1 MHCLTVTHGMQEF
14 TSPQSVDVS
23 VKTLKED
30 SFSSSPLL
38 FSLWPQP
45 LPFFLSIQFHFICT
59 TPKQQSSQ
67 GACHSLFCFLFLYH
81 LTCTNFLHTVEG
93 KKNNNYFKELQHLT
107 CDTTSPK
114 RAGTVYEIWIKA
126 EYNALHISWSH
137 ILFTNIENISNVKT
151 DKMENLKKHK

>member
-67 GACHSLFCFLFLYH
+67 GGCHSLFCFYITLPAPTFSTLWR
-81 LTCTNFLHTVEG
+81 E
-93 KKNNNYFKELQHLT
+93 KNNNYFKELQHLT

-114 RAGTVYEIWIKA
+114 RAGTVYEI
-126 EYNALHISWSH
+126 
-137 ILFTNIENISNVKT
+137 
-151 DKMENLKKHK
+151 

>member
-1 MHCLTVTHGMQEF
+1 MECRSSPALSPSMYLWRLWRKTCLAA
-14 TSPQSVDVS
+14 
-23 VKTLKED
+23 
-30 SFSSSPLL
+30 PLL

-67 GACHSLFCFLFLYH
+67 GACHPLFCFFISPY
-81 LTCTNFLHTVEG
+81 LHQPSPHCGG

-107 CDTTSPK
+107 CDTTSSK
-114 RAGTVYEIWIKA
+114 RAGTVNEIWIKA

>member
-45 LPFFLSIQFHFICT
+45 LPFFLSIQFNSILFVQHQNNSHLKVLAIPFFVFIS
-59 TPKQQSSQ
+59 P
-67 GACHSLFCFLFLYH
+67 Y
-81 LTCTNFLHTVEG
+81 LHQLSPHCGG
-93 KKNNNYFKELQHLT
+93 KKTIITLKNFSISHVIQP
-107 CDTTSPK
+107 SSK

-126 EYNALHISWSH
+126 ECNALHISWS
-137 ILFTNIENISNVKT
+137 ISYSQTLKT
-151 DKMENLKKHK
+151 YQMLKPIKWKI

>member
-1 MHCLTVTHGMQEF
+1 MECR
-14 TSPQSVDVS
+14 
-23 VKTLKED
+23 
-30 SFSSSPLL
+30 SSPAL
-38 FSLWPQP
+38 SPSMYLWR
-45 LPFFLSIQFHFICT
+45 LWRKTRLAAHLSYSVCGHNLFLSSFQFNSILFVQHQNNSHLKVLAILFFVFIS
-59 TPKQQSSQ
+59 P
-67 GACHSLFCFLFLYH
+67 Y
-81 LTCTNFLHTVEG
+81 LHQLSPHCGG

>member
-1 MHCLTVTHGMQEF
+1 MECR
-14 TSPQSVDVS
+14 
-23 VKTLKED
+23 
-30 SFSSSPLL
+30 SSPALSPSMYLWRLWRKTRLAAHLSYSVCGHNL
-38 FSLWPQP
+38 FLSSFQFNSILFVQHQNNSH
-45 LPFFLSIQFHFICT
+45 LKVLAIPFFVFISPYLHQLSPHC
-59 TPKQQSSQ
+59 
-67 GACHSLFCFLFLYH
+67 G
-81 LTCTNFLHTVEG
+81 G

>member
-59 TPKQQSSQ
+59 KPKQQSSQ

-93 KKNNNYFKELQHLT
+93 KKTIITLKNFSISHVIQQVPKELGQ
-107 CDTTSPK
+107 CMKS
-114 RAGTVYEIWIKA
+114 E
-126 EYNALHISWSH
+126 
-137 ILFTNIENISNVKT
+137 
-151 DKMENLKKHK
+151 

>member
-1 MHCLTVTHGMQEF
+1 MECR
-14 TSPQSVDVS
+14 
-23 VKTLKED
+23 
-30 SFSSSPLL
+30 SSPAL
-38 FSLWPQP
+38 SPSMYLWR
-45 LPFFLSIQFHFICT
+45 LWRKTRLAVHLSYSVCGHNLFLSSFQFNSILFVQHQNNSHLKVLAILFFVFIS
-59 TPKQQSSQ
+59 P
-67 GACHSLFCFLFLYH
+67 Y
-81 LTCTNFLHTVEG
+81 LHQLSPHCGG

>member
-1 MHCLTVTHGMQEF
+1 MECR
-14 TSPQSVDVS
+14 
-23 VKTLKED
+23 
-30 SFSSSPLL
+30 SSPAL
-38 FSLWPQP
+38 SPSMYLWRLWRKTRLAAHLSHLSVATTSSF
-45 LPFFLSIQFHFICT
+45 LPFNSIPFYLYNTKT
-59 TPKQQSSQ
+59 TVISRCLP
-67 GACHSLFCFLFLYH
+67 FPFLFFVFISPY
-81 LTCTNFLHTVEG
+81 LHQLSPHCGG

-114 RAGTVYEIWIKA
+114 RAGTVHEIWIKA

>member
-1 MHCLTVTHGMQEF
+1 MECR
-14 TSPQSVDVS
+14 
-23 VKTLKED
+23 
-30 SFSSSPLL
+30 SSPALSPSMYLWRLWRKTRLAVHLSYSVCGHNL
-38 FSLWPQP
+38 FLSSFQFNSILFVQHQNNSH
-45 LPFFLSIQFHFICT
+45 LKVLAIPFFVFISPYLHQLSPHC
-59 TPKQQSSQ
+59 
-67 GACHSLFCFLFLYH
+67 G
-81 LTCTNFLHTVEG
+81 G

>member
-1 MHCLTVTHGMQEF
+1 MECR
-14 TSPQSVDVS
+14 
-23 VKTLKED
+23 
-30 SFSSSPLL
+30 SSPALSPSMYLWRLWRKTRLAVHLSYSVCGHNL
-38 FSLWPQP
+38 FLSSFQFNSILFVQHQNNSH
-45 LPFFLSIQFHFICT
+45 LKVLAIPFFV
-59 TPKQQSSQ
+59 
-67 GACHSLFCFLFLYH
+67 FCFYITLPAPTFSTLWR
-81 LTCTNFLHTVEG
+81 E
-93 KKNNNYFKELQHLT
+93 KNNNYFKELQHLT

>member
-67 GACHSLFCFLFLYH
+67 GACHSLFCFYITLPAPTFSTLWREKKTIIT
-81 LTCTNFLHTVEG
+81 LKNFSISHVIQQVP
-93 KKNNNYFKELQHLT
+93 KELGQ
-107 CDTTSPK
+107 CMKS
-114 RAGTVYEIWIKA
+114 E
-126 EYNALHISWSH
+126 
-137 ILFTNIENISNVKT
+137 
-151 DKMENLKKHK
+151 